1 MNLNW
6 FRKAP
11 LVIAHRGASAF
22 APENTMAAFKR
33 ASEIGADAIEL
44 DAKLTKDGVIAII
57 HDRSLDRTT
66 TGNGRVNSINFREI
80 RELDAGKKFSKEF
93 EGERVP
99 SLREVFEYTANRIR
113 VNVELTN
120 YSSVWDNLP
129 EKVIE
134 LVTEFGIENEILISS
149 FNPIALIKSKRIK
162 PDLPIGLLV
171 HEKEPKPISY
181 LKKMITRYEFF
192 HPQETLLQRRNVNEY
207 LKKNKSLIAWTV
219 NEPGRIKELLT
230 LGIAGII
237 TDVPDVAIRIREE
250 LTE

>member
-1 MNLNW
+1 MNW

-22 APENTMAAFKR
+22 VPENTMAAFKR

-57 HDRSLDRTT
+57 HDESLDRTT
-66 TGNGRVNSINFREI
+66 TGKGRVNSFNFREI
-80 RELDAGKKFSKEF
+80 RELDAGKNFSKEF
-93 EGERVP
+93 DGERVP
-99 SLREVFEYTANRIR
+99 SLKEVFEYTANRIR

-120 YSSVWDNLP
+120 YSSMWDNLP

-134 LVTEFGIENEILISS
+134 LVTEFGIENEILLSS

-171 HEKEPKPISY
+171 HEREPKLISY

-192 HPQETLLQRRNVNEY
+192 HPQETLIQPSNVNEY
-207 LKKNKSLIAWTV
+207 LEKNKSLIAWTV

-237 TDVPDVAIRIREE
+237 TDVPDVAIKVRDE
-250 LTE
+250 LPE

>member
-1 MNLNW
+1 M
-6 FRKAP
+6 
-11 LVIAHRGASAF
+11 IAHRGASAF
-22 APENTMAAFKR
+22 VPENTMAAFKR

-57 HDRSLDRTT
+57 HDESLDRTT
-66 TGNGRVNSINFREI
+66 TGKGRVNSFNFREI
-80 RELDAGKKFSKEF
+80 RELDAGKNFSKEF
-93 EGERVP
+93 DGERVP
-99 SLREVFEYTANRIR
+99 SLKEVFEYTANRIR

-120 YSSVWDNLP
+120 YSSMWDNLP

-134 LVTEFGIENEILISS
+134 LVTEFGIENEILLSS

-171 HEKEPKPISY
+171 HEREPKLISY

-192 HPQETLLQRRNVNEY
+192 HPQETLIQPSNVNEY
-207 LKKNKSLIAWTV
+207 LEKNKSLIAWTV

-237 TDVPDVAIRIREE
+237 TDVPDVAIKVRDE
-250 LTE
+250 LPE

>member
-6 FRKAP
+6 FRKAS
-11 LVIAHRGASAF
+11 LVIAHRGASAY
-22 APENTMAAFKR
+22 APENTMAAFIR
-33 ASEIGADAIEL
+33 AFEIGADAVEL

-57 HDRSLDRTT
+57 HDGSLDRTT
-66 TGNGRVNSINFREI
+66 TGNGRVNSINYREI

-113 VNVELTN
+113 VNIELTN
-120 YSSVWDNLP
+120 YTSVWDNLP

-149 FNPIALIKSKRIK
+149 FSPIALIKSKRIM

-171 HEKEPKPISY
+171 HEKEPKLIGY
-181 LKKMITRYEFF
+181 LKKIITRYEFF
-192 HPQETLLQRRNVNEY
+192 HPQETLIQQKNVNEY
-207 LKKNKSLIAWTV
+207 LETNKSLIAWTV

-237 TDVPDVAIRIREE
+237 TDVPDIAIKIREE
-250 LTE
+250 HSE

>member
-1 MNLNW
+1 
-6 FRKAP
+6 
-11 LVIAHRGASAF
+11 VIAHRGASAF

-44 DAKLTKDGVIAII
+44 DAKLTRDGVIAII
-57 HDRSLDRTT
+57 HDESLGRTT
-66 TGNGRVNSINFREI
+66 TGKGKVNSINFREL

-113 VNVELTN
+113 VNIELTN
-120 YSSVWDNLP
+120 YTSVWDNLP

-149 FNPIALIKSKRIK
+149 FSPIALIKSKRIM

-171 HEKEPKPISY
+171 HERDPKSISY
-181 LKKMITRYEFF
+181 LKRIITGHEFF
-192 HPQETLLQRRNVNEY
+192 HPQETLIRGRNVNEY
-207 LKKNKSLIAWTV
+207 LKTNKSLIAWTV
-219 NEPGRIKELLT
+219 NEPERIKELLT

-237 TDVPDVAIRIREE
+237 TDVPDVAIKIRGE
-250 LTE
+250 LIK